1 MHSLERKHKQQW
13 LYFKINSKFCNV
25 VVLCSVYA
33 QFSKAN

>member
-1 MHSLERKHKQQW
+1 MYSLERKYKQQR
-13 LYFKINSKFCNV
+13 LYFKTNSKFCKV